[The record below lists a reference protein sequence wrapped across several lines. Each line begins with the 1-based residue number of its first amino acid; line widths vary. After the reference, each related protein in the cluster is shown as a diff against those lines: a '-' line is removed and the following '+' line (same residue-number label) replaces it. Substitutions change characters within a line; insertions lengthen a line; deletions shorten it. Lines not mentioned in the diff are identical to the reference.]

1 MSGFSVT
8 LNLPEAL
15 ACHLMHRRTS
25 LLLAAT
31 IASIL
36 QNVWFASFVGWA
48 GGLHDA
54 PQLLTDVDNTAA
66 LLLPE

>member
-1 MSGFSVT
+1 MVMAAIRG
-8 LNLPEAL
+8 EA
-15 ACHLMHRRTS
+15 
-25 LLLAAT
+25 AADQSEWGGDVDERERT

-48 GGLHDA
+48 GGLHEA
-54 PQLLTDVDNTAA
+54 PQLLEDIDRTSE